1 MTVQVQPI
9 KQVLHLQHKGH
20 VDGDAEAAHKAEMFQ
35 DTSRNRK
42 FSRKVADNGV

>member
-20 VDGDAEAAHKAEMFQ
+20 VDGDAEAEMVQ

-42 FSRKVADNGV
+42 FSRKVVDNGV